1 MNKIEAVIEQTK
13 SLIDYK
19 RRQKAL
25 LTAEIIE
32 LENMLDVVISIQN
45 NHNIPNEE
53 TKVSETFL
61 NSNKQ

>member
-19 RRQKAL
+19 RRQKAI

-32 LENMLDVVISIQN
+32 FENMLDVVISIQN

-53 TKVSETFL
+53 TKVSETSL